1 LKEDRICVL
10 YLDDE
15 VNNLRSFKA
24 ALRRDYHVLVAENPD
39 EALKLL
45 NQENPQIV
53 FSDQR
58 MPEMTGVEFLQR
70 IRETHPEVIRILLT
84 GFADIENVVQA
95 INKGHVYRYLT
106 KPWNEDDIRFAI
118 ENGAELYQTKLNL
131 KVKMETLQ
139 RTNEELNRFI
149 YSTSHDLRAPI
160 ATSLGIVNIA
170 EMEINDHQSLE
181 YFQII
186 KESLLRIDDYI
197 KNILNYYR
205 NNRFES
211 TRNKVNIKEV
221 IDEVIDSLS
230 ATISLYKA
238 TINIDVDE
246 NLVWL
251 LDDFRLRIILN
262 NLLSNA
268 INFKR
273 PDVDLVIKVSA
284 KVENDTLS
292 MRVADNGMGIEEEVQ
307 SKIFKMFFRGTH
319 KVYGTG
325 LGLYIVK
332 EAVREMN
339 GKISLS
345 SAFGEGTSF
354 DLTFPP
360 SQD

>member
-1 LKEDRICVL
+1 MKEDRICVL

-24 ALRRDYHVLVAENPD
+24 ALRRDYNVLVAEKPE
-39 EALKLL
+39 EAFQLL
-45 NQENPQIV
+45 EKENPQIV

-58 MPEMTGVEFLQR
+58 MPEMTGVEFFQR
-70 IRETHPEVIRILLT
+70 IRESHPEVIRILLT

-95 INKGHVYRYLT
+95 INKGHVYQYLT
-106 KPWNEDDIRFAI
+106 KPWNEDEIRFAI
-118 ENGAELYQTKLNL
+118 ENGAELYHTRLNL
-131 KVKMETLQ
+131 KAKMESLQ

-170 EMEINDHQSLE
+170 EMEINDKKSLE
-181 YFQII
+181 YFKII

-205 NNRFES
+205 NNRFE
-211 TRNKVNIKEV
+211 TTLNRVNLKEV
-221 IDEVIDSLS
+221 IDEVMDSLR
-230 ATISLYKA
+230 ATITLHKA
-238 TINIDVDE
+238 NINIDIDE
-246 NLVWL
+246 NLEWS

-273 PDVDLVIKVSA
+273 EEVDLLIQISV
-284 KVENDTLS
+284 KVENDVLS
-292 MRVADNGMGIEEEVQ
+292 LCVADNGMGIKEDVQ

-339 GKISLS
+339 GTISLTS
-345 SAFGEGTSF
+345 NSGEGTSF
-354 DLTFPP
+354 ILTFPKV
-360 SQD
+360 QE

>member
-1 LKEDRICVL
+1 MKEDRICVL

-24 ALRRDYHVLVAENPD
+24 ALRRDYHVLVAETPD
-39 EALKLL
+39 EAFKLL
-45 NQENPQIV
+45 EEEHPQIV

-58 MPEMTGVEFLQR
+58 MPEMTGVEFFQR

-84 GFADIENVVQA
+84 GYADIENVVEA

-118 ENGAELYQTKLNL
+118 ENGAELYRTRLNL
-131 KVKMETLQ
+131 KAKMESLQ

-160 ATSLGIVNIA
+160 ATSLGIVNVA
-170 EMEINDHQSLE
+170 EMEINDKLSLE
-181 YFQII
+181 YFEII
-186 KESLLRIDDYI
+186 KESLLRIDGYI

-205 NNRFES
+205 NNRFE
-211 TRNKVNIKEV
+211 TTLNKVNVKEV
-221 IDEVIDSLS
+221 IDEVLDSLR
-230 ATISLYKA
+230 ATITLHKA
-238 TINIDVDE
+238 NINIDIDE
-246 NLVWL
+246 QLEWS

-268 INFKR
+268 VNFKR
-273 PDVDLVIKVSA
+273 ENVELIINISV
-284 KVENDTLS
+284 KVENDVLTVS
-292 MRVADNGMGIEEEVQ
+292 VTDNGMGIEEEVQ

-339 GKISLS
+339 GAISLTS
-345 SAFGEGTSF
+345 NKEQGTSF
-354 DLTFPP
+354 IVTLPKN
-360 SQD
+360 